1 MNYGSKLPRE
11 HLIRALSGGSFSVPA
26 SRRLSHTFISPRKY
40 EGKVT
45 AAAKMSGLHLLRSV
59 FILSQFDFVF
69 QKVLKSCNFK
79 GSGEHRNTKGNW
91 ELIFGRSCI
100 YFERRTIGNKNWFGS
115 EAFFF
120 DMIFAFC
127 RSAAFVEAQASH
139 STVIPCGKGR
149 GRGQWPVFTGT
160 VSFGYTVLGNADS
173 DVRKEIL
180 LVRPLMSIWHWP
192 NFLT

>member
-1 MNYGSKLPRE
+1 MNHGSELPGE
-11 HLIRALSGGSFSVPA
+11 HLNRALSGVLLVPIPLYPSILPLIFTEARGEDPSKCEIEQPAFYSSSF
-26 SRRLSHTFISPRKY
+26 L
-40 EGKVT
+40 
-45 AAAKMSGLHLLRSV
+45 
-59 FILSQFDFVF
+59 ILSQFDFVF
-69 QKVLKSCNFK
+69 KKVLKSCNFK

>member
-1 MNYGSKLPRE
+1 MNHGSELPGE
-11 HLIRALSGGSFSVPA
+11 HLNRALSGVLLVPIPLYPFILPLIFTEARGEDPSKCEIEQPAFYSSSF
-26 SRRLSHTFISPRKY
+26 L
-40 EGKVT
+40 
-45 AAAKMSGLHLLRSV
+45 
-59 FILSQFDFVF
+59 ILSQFDFVF
-69 QKVLKSCNFK
+69 KKVLKSCNFK

-91 ELIFGRSCI
+91 ELIFEISCAYYRSQ
-100 YFERRTIGNKNWFGS
+100 TIGNKNWFGS

>member
-1 MNYGSKLPRE
+1 MGDLAY
-11 HLIRALSGGSFSVPA
+11 
-26 SRRLSHTFISPRKY
+26 
-40 EGKVT
+40 
-45 AAAKMSGLHLLRSV
+45 
-59 FILSQFDFVF
+59 ILSAEP
-69 QKVLKSCNFK
+69 S
-79 GSGEHRNTKGNW
+79 E
-91 ELIFGRSCI
+91 I
-100 YFERRTIGNKNWFGS
+100 KNWLGLDIS
-115 EAFFF
+115 FF

-149 GRGQWPVFTGT
+149 GRGQWPLFTGT
-160 VSFGYTVLGNADS
+160 VSFGFAVSGSADS

>member
-1 MNYGSKLPRE
+1 MEKW
-11 HLIRALSGGSFSVPA
+11 F
-26 SRRLSHTFISPRKY
+26 
-40 EGKVT
+40 
-45 AAAKMSGLHLLRSV
+45 
-59 FILSQFDFVF
+59 
-69 QKVLKSCNFK
+69 
-79 GSGEHRNTKGNW
+79 
-91 ELIFGRSCI
+91 ELEVIV
-100 YFERRTIGNKNWFGS
+100 
-115 EAFFF
+115 F

-149 GRGQWPVFTGT
+149 GRGQEPSFTGT
-160 VSFGYTVLGNADS
+160 VSFGYTVLSNADS